1 MLAYHYQ
8 SVVISHEICHDPDFE
23 DLLALFA
30 MYRMRIYLYVPSIWE
45 QEEIDTGDSYVEMLY
60 GESAFRS
67 YCQGCKK
74 KRVLLVNAEYAPHDT
89 LWIGTNTKYPRV
101 SDYVDTKYQYDK
113 AMLRIANGMILSGFL
128 IIAISMLF
136 SIDILV
142 LFACIVIFISFFL
155 PFLFGVKGSG
165 SILLGFLD
173 AIF

>member
-1 MLAYHYQ
+1 MLVYHYQ
-8 SVVISHEICHDPDFE
+8 SVVISHEICHDPDFD

-30 MYRMRIYLYVPSIWE
+30 TYRMRIYLYVPSIWE
-45 QEEIDTGDSYVEMLY
+45 EEEIDTGDSYVEMLY

-74 KRVLLVNAEYAPHDT
+74 KRVLLVNAEHAPHDT
-89 LWIGTNTKYPRV
+89 LWIGTNTKYPSV
-101 SDYVDTKYQYDK
+101 FDYVDTKYQYDK
-113 AMLRIANGMILSGFL
+113 TMIRIAHGMILSGFL

-136 SIDILV
+136 SIDILI
-142 LFACIVIFISFFL
+142 LFACIVIFISCFL

-165 SILLGFLD
+165 SILLNFLD